1 MRLRHLPCFALIL
14 VSAPLA
20 AQSAAAA
27 PARAPQSTIRQLDI
41 LGKDLESLSDAHL
54 RYEQAAEAIAGQRD
68 RLGKMVAALATS
80 ERGRDKEIDAIVTEL
95 ARMNEQF
102 AALQKTTQQES
113 RRFQT
118 LSNASKARH
127 ETAMNAVRNM
137 K

>member
-1 MRLRHLPCFALIL
+1 MRLRFLPVLWVL
-14 VSAPLA
+14 VAAPLA
-20 AQSAAAA
+20 AQTPTATT
-27 PARAPQSTIRQLDI
+27 RLPQNTVRQLEGI
-41 LGKDLESLSDAHL
+41 GKDLESLTDAHV
-54 RYEQAAEAIAGQRD
+54 RYERAADQITGQRD
-68 RLGKMVAALATS
+68 RLGKLVAALAAS

-95 ARMNEQF
+95 AKMNQQF
-102 AALQKTTQQES
+102 GELQKTTQQES

>member
-1 MRLRHLPCFALIL
+1 MRLRFLPVLWVL
-14 VSAPLA
+14 VAAPLA
-20 AQSAAAA
+20 AQA
-27 PARAPQSTIRQLDI
+27 PAASTRLPQNTVRQLEGI
-41 LGKDLESLSDAHL
+41 GKDLESLTDAHV
-54 RYEQAAEAIAGQRD
+54 RYERAADQITGQRD
-68 RLGKMVAALATS
+68 RLGKLVAALAAS

-95 ARMNEQF
+95 AKMNQQF
-102 AALQKTTQQES
+102 GELQKTTQQES

>member
-1 MRLRHLPCFALIL
+1 MRLRLLPLLALIL
-14 VSAPLA
+14 LSSPLA
-20 AQSAAAA
+20 AQQPSAAA
-27 PARAPQSTIRQLDI
+27 RLPQNSIRQLEAV
-41 LGKDLESLSDAHL
+41 GKDLQSLADAHG
-54 RYEQAAEAIAGQRD
+54 RYERAAEEISGQRD
-68 RLGKMVAALATS
+68 RLGKLVAALATS

-95 ARMNEQF
+95 AKMNQQF

-127 ETAMNAVRNM
+127 EAAMGAIRNM